1 MSASAVTP
9 QDVVLIESCAVTVR
23 RKAPIAR
30 FSLRARGDL
39 SGLNQVLGFTM
50 PSQIGKCASHGDIQ
64 TVCLGPDEW
73 MIHAPEAAAPG
84 IAAACSSIYAS
95 HPHSLVDVSGREVT
109 FALDGPRAVELLTI
123 GMPRDPDS
131 LSVGDAKRINFDGL
145 TVVLWRDGLSEFQM
159 DVWNSFAPHV
169 LGLLQT
175 GCRELAAEPA
185 L

>member
-1 MSASAVTP
+1 MSASASTS
-9 QDVVLIESCAVTVR
+9 QDVVLIESCVVTVR

-30 FSLRARGDL
+30 LSLRARGDL
-39 SGLNQVLGFTM
+39 NALNQVLGFTL
-50 PSQIGKCASHGDIQ
+50 PLQIGKCASQGDIKI
-64 TVCLGPDEW
+64 VCHGPDEW
-73 MIHAPEAAAPG
+73 MIQAPEAAAPG
-84 IAAACSSIYAS
+84 IAAACAGIYPS

-109 FALDGPRAVELLTI
+109 FALDGPRTVELLSV

-145 TVVLWRDGLSEFQM
+145 TVVLWRDGLLEFQM